1 MRSRSICL
9 LSMLKG
15 RSLMQTDIWIA
26 IIVAAIGTYVLR
38 VAPLL
43 WTQRHFNKHKANN
56 TQARL
61 PTWLSVLG
69 PLMIAAM
76 LGASLIP
83 KAPSAASWIA
93 TGVATVITILV
104 WRKTKA
110 LGLPVFFGVAVFGV
124 IYWCALHFL

>member
-1 MRSRSICL
+1 MHV
-9 LSMLKG
+9 
-15 RSLMQTDIWIA
+15 DIWIA
-26 IIVAAIGTYVLR
+26 IVVAAIGTYALR
-38 VAPLL
+38 VVPLL

-56 TQARL
+56 TEARL

-93 TGVATVITILV
+93 TAIGTVITVLV
-104 WRKTKA
+104 WRKFKS
-110 LGLPVFFGVAVFGV
+110 LGLPVFCGVLSFGVAFG
-124 IYWCALHFL
+124 IALV

>member
-1 MRSRSICL
+1 MHV
-9 LSMLKG
+9 
-15 RSLMQTDIWIA
+15 DIWIA
-26 IIVAAIGTYVLR
+26 IVVAAIGTYALR
-38 VAPLL
+38 VVPLL

-56 TQARL
+56 TEARL

-93 TGVATVITILV
+93 TAIGTVVTVLV
-104 WRKTKA
+104 WRKFKS
-110 LGLPVFFGVAVFGV
+110 LGLPVFCGVLSFGIAFG
-124 IYWCALHFL
+124 IALV

>member
-1 MRSRSICL
+1 MHV
-9 LSMLKG
+9 
-15 RSLMQTDIWIA
+15 DIWIA
-26 IIVAAIGTYVLR
+26 IVVAAIGTYALR
-38 VAPLL
+38 VVPLL

-56 TQARL
+56 TEARL

-93 TGVATVITILV
+93 NAIGTVVTVLV
-104 WRKTKA
+104 WRKFKS
-110 LGLPVFFGVAVFGV
+110 LGLPVFCGVLSFGVAFG
-124 IYWCALHFL
+124 IALV

>member
-1 MRSRSICL
+1 MHV
-9 LSMLKG
+9 
-15 RSLMQTDIWIA
+15 DIWIA
-26 IIVAAIGTYVLR
+26 IVVAAIGTYALR
-38 VAPLL
+38 VVPLL

-56 TQARL
+56 TEARL

-93 TGVATVITILV
+93 TAIGTVVTVLV
-104 WRKTKA
+104 WRKFKS
-110 LGLPVFFGVAVFGV
+110 LGLPVFCGVLSFGVAFG
-124 IYWCALHFL
+124 IALV

>member
-1 MRSRSICL
+1 MHV
-9 LSMLKG
+9 
-15 RSLMQTDIWIA
+15 DIWIA
-26 IIVAAIGTYVLR
+26 IVVAAIGTYALR
-38 VAPLL
+38 VVPLL

-56 TQARL
+56 TEARL

-93 TGVATVITILV
+93 TAIGTVVTVVV
-104 WRKTKA
+104 WRKFKS
-110 LGLPVFFGVAVFGV
+110 LGLPVFCGVLSFGVAFG
-124 IYWCALHFL
+124 IALV

>member
-1 MRSRSICL
+1 MHV
-9 LSMLKG
+9 
-15 RSLMQTDIWIA
+15 DIWIA
-26 IIVAAIGTYVLR
+26 IVVAAIGTYALR
-38 VAPLL
+38 VVPLL

-56 TQARL
+56 TEARL

-93 TGVATVITILV
+93 TAIGTVVTVLV
-104 WRKTKA
+104 WRKFKS
-110 LGLPVFFGVAVFGV
+110 LGLPVFCGVLTFGVAFG
-124 IYWCALHFL
+124 IALV

>member
-1 MRSRSICL
+1 MHV
-9 LSMLKG
+9 
-15 RSLMQTDIWIA
+15 DIWIA
-26 IIVAAIGTYVLR
+26 IVVAAIGTFALR
-38 VAPLL
+38 VVPLL

-56 TQARL
+56 TEARL

-93 TGVATVITILV
+93 TAIGTVVTVLV
-104 WRKTKA
+104 WRKFKS
-110 LGLPVFFGVAVFGV
+110 LGLPVFCGVLSFGVAFG
-124 IYWCALHFL
+124 IALV

>member
-1 MRSRSICL
+1 MHV
-9 LSMLKG
+9 
-15 RSLMQTDIWIA
+15 DIWIA
-26 IIVAAIGTYVLR
+26 IVVAAIGTYALR
-38 VAPLL
+38 VVPLL

-56 TQARL
+56 TEARL

-93 TGVATVITILV
+93 TAIGTVVTVLV
-104 WRKTKA
+104 WRKFKS
-110 LGLPVFFGVAVFGV
+110 LGLPVFCGE
-124 IYWCALHFL
+124 L

>member
-1 MRSRSICL
+1 MHV
-9 LSMLKG
+9 
-15 RSLMQTDIWIA
+15 DNWIA
-26 IIVAAIGTYVLR
+26 IVVAAIGTYALR
-38 VAPLL
+38 VVPLL

-56 TQARL
+56 TEARL

-93 TGVATVITILV
+93 TAIGTVVTVLV
-104 WRKTKA
+104 WRKFKS
-110 LGLPVFFGVAVFGV
+110 LGLPVFCGVLSFGVAFG
-124 IYWCALHFL
+124 IALV

>member
-1 MRSRSICL
+1 MHV
-9 LSMLKG
+9 
-15 RSLMQTDIWIA
+15 DIWIA
-26 IIVAAIGTYVLR
+26 IVVAAIGTYALCV
-38 VAPLL
+38 VPLL

-56 TQARL
+56 TEARL

-93 TGVATVITILV
+93 TAIGTVVTVLV
-104 WRKTKA
+104 WRKFKS
-110 LGLPVFFGVAVFGV
+110 LGLPVFCGVLSFGVAFG
-124 IYWCALHFL
+124 IALV

>member
-1 MRSRSICL
+1 MHI
-9 LSMLKG
+9 
-15 RSLMQTDIWIA
+15 DIWIA
-26 IIVAAIGTYVLR
+26 IVVAAIGTYALR
-38 VAPLL
+38 VGPLL

-56 TQARL
+56 TEARL

-93 TGVATVITILV
+93 TAIGTVVTVLV
-104 WRKTKA
+104 WRKFKS
-110 LGLPVFFGVAVFGV
+110 LGLPVFCGVLSFGVAFG
-124 IYWCALHFL
+124 IALV